1 MQLNRRRKGRYQTM
15 NALLA
20 SPIINKKKQK
30 SSGSSSK
37 CGKTVPQFGEQAV
50 QSITPL
56 KVTDKV
62 VITDADRE
70 NARQLGITVEQLLEI
85 EEFPPTDPKELEWAY
100 VPGNPLVSPEDEKL
114 LSTQMHNLHDWYM
127 REVKSGRHSLMVKV
141 KREHY

>member
-1 MQLNRRRKGRYQTM
+1 M
-15 NALLA
+15 
-20 SPIINKKKQK
+20 S
-30 SSGSSSK
+30 
-37 CGKTVPQFGEQAV
+37 
-50 QSITPL
+50 
-56 KVTDKV
+56 TDKV

-127 REVKSGRHSLMVKV
+127 REVKSGRESLMVKV
-141 KREHY
+141 KREHYIHEKDL